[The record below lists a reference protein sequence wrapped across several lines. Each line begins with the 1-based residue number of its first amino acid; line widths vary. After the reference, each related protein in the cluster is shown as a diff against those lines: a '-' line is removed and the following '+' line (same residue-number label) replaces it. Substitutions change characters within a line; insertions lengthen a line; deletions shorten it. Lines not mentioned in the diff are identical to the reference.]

1 MGARTGRRG
10 WPSTPWPSWPRAGAP
25 KAYSARCPA
34 GPRRSRRPVASR
46 LGGLGACVTSSLRRD
61 RSESRLTVESF
72 RFRSAELPWP
82 EWRGPGMPGTEYRRR
97 AEECVRLAQ
106 TAKPRHRAVLLEI
119 ASKWLELSDRDAAT
133 QALLDEVETTKR
145 PAIWPVTCKRDAS
158 LPQFMQPALGARHD
172 GKLLKKIQ

>member
-46 LGGLGACVTSSLRRD
+46 LGGLGACVTSSIRRD

-145 PAIWPVTCKRDAS
+145 PAI
-158 LPQFMQPALGARHD
+158 
-172 GKLLKKIQ
+172 